1 MLIMYVLGILLCLKT
16 STSTPFKYQIR
27 STGTTI
33 LGIRVSAETVVLAS
47 DSRTTIQ
54 GAIASDV
61 TIKLH
66 DVIDSDD
73 STLQLPSQSSSQS
86 SQSVQTWPSTIMSN
100 SIPYVGSL
108 VSSKQEPVLAT
119 IAGAGTSGDVT
130 YIVDEIKSECRIGL
144 KLNDGVTCQE
154 ILDKIKDLTMTG
166 KKECSLI
173 LGLVGSNTCSCQIID
188 STNGSR
194 EVLHY
199 VALGS
204 GGPFATAYLDSVLT
218 GAEKKVNM
226 SVEEGVGVAVRGVLK
241 GVECDEFS
249 GGRVEVVIMRKG
261 GKVERW
267 RFTPVV
273 KRTQQQMQDESD
285 DDDEFKTIVRTDA
298 EREEGLRRLK
308 KLIED
313 PD

>member
-1 MLIMYVLGILLCLKT
+1 MPGGEQ
-16 STSTPFKYQIR
+16 PR
-27 STGTTI
+27 D
-33 LGIRVSAETVVLAS
+33 SAPP
-47 DSRTTIQ
+47 
-54 GAIASDV
+54 
-61 TIKLH
+61 
-66 DVIDSDD
+66 
-73 STLQLPSQSSSQS
+73 LPKSNSSLRSSQ
-86 SQSVQTWPSTIMSN
+86 
-100 SIPYVGSL
+100 
-108 VSSKQEPVLAT
+108 
-119 IAGAGTSGDVT
+119 
-130 YIVDEIKSECRIGL
+130 
-144 KLNDGVTCQE
+144 

-267 RFTPVV
+267 RFTPGEKRVV
-273 KRTQQQMQDESD
+273 Y
-285 DDDEFKTIVRTDA
+285 
-298 EREEGLRRLK
+298 RRLLLHHHFLTPLARHSGETHSTTNAGRK
-308 KLIED
+308 RRR
-313 PD
+313 